1 MAEILLN
8 FFDNIILAAAVEE
21 VVPAVGFFKDR
32 YFPTGAGDIF
42 KADKV
47 ITEYRDGD
55 RKLAAFVAP
64 RVGDIPMTRS
74 GYEITSIKP
83 AYIAPSRLLTLDELT
98 KRGFGEAIYPGMDEQ
113 QRAARLLVDDMADM
127 DARITRREEWMAAQ
141 TMIMLQ
147 SVFRSSSW
155 IRTRTPASSVWA
167 VVLWPLPRTR
177 TRTSSPQTW
186 WAKPERSSYMKI
198 VQIIAGGYGHRP
210 KANAP
215 AKLILA
221 GEFVCLDDAEADR
234 LVQQGVAVYGEP
246 DEETREIVEQ
256 ADADGNEPE
265 PHPAAADKT
274 PRRKARKTSAE

>member
-1 MAEILLN
+1 M
-8 FFDNIILAAAVEE
+8 
-21 VVPAVGFFKDR
+21 
-32 YFPTGAGDIF
+32 
-42 KADKV
+42 
-47 ITEYRDGD
+47 
-55 RKLAAFVAP
+55 
-64 RVGDIPMTRS
+64 
-74 GYEITSIKP
+74 
-83 AYIAPSRLLTLDELT
+83 
-98 KRGFGEAIYPGMDEQ
+98 
-113 QRAARLLVDDMADM
+113 
-127 DARITRREEWMAAQ
+127 
-141 TMIMLQ
+141 
-147 SVFRSSSW
+147 
-155 IRTRTPASSVWA
+155 
-167 VVLWPLPRTR
+167 
-177 TRTSSPQTW
+177 W